1 MDLDV
6 RRTDA
11 LLAFD
16 CDHLIL
22 LCSYRPSIALAFIAE
37 ELAFQD
43 VTEANEFLSTNAAA
57 IYIEPTPAELAALA
71 PQTNG
76 KKKKSKSIPSLP
88 LEKRQWD
95 AKAAMQ
101 PLTDAIQK
109 FRKVDVSAER
119 SRWRKRPLQCD

>member
-1 MDLDV
+1 MF
-6 RRTDA
+6 
-11 LLAFD
+11 LLPVFNPY
-16 CDHLIL
+16 
-22 LCSYRPSIALAFIAE
+22 SYRPSIALSYIAE

-43 VTEANEFLSTNAAA
+43 VTEADQFLSTNGAAV
-57 IYIEPTPAELAALA
+57 YIEPTPAEIAAMM
-71 PQTNG
+71 PSGNG

-109 FRKVDVSAER
+109 FRKVDI
-119 SRWRKRPLQCD
+119 KGQI